1 MDPQDND
8 SIVSTQ
14 ANLGFVLLKIG
25 EFSTAWELL
34 KSCCTYFT
42 KKKNIED
49 LTALTNNFRD
59 YLISQEDYARSITII
74 EDFIIP
80 AVKKLSKEKNL
91 ILQHNYEVAF
101 LYNLMGKKDEA
112 LKHWNK
118 KLPKK
123 RTFKR
128 ISPTFLNSLIL
139 DEKKREELKHQHI
152 LFLKIIQDKE

>member
-1 MDPQDND
+1 
-8 SIVSTQ
+8 
-14 ANLGFVLLKIG
+14 
-25 EFSTAWELL
+25 
-34 KSCCTYFT
+34 
-42 KKKNIED
+42 
-49 LTALTNNFRD
+49 
-59 YLISQEDYARSITII
+59 LISQEDYARSITII